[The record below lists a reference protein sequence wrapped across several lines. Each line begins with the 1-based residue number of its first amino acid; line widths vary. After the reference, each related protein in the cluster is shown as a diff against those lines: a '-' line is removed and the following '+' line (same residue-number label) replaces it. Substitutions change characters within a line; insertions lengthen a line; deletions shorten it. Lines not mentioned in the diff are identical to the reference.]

1 MEILFIF
8 LVLENILE
16 QYIPFLSTFDEIIT
30 IIAFGLLMLD
40 FVQHKIKM
48 HKYYVYI
55 MLCFLA
61 TIIIGIAGTLV
72 FALQSSTVA
81 IMKDILAISKFFV
94 VYIYSA
100 YVMKKGISKKKAK
113 RICNFSKVYIVTLLV
128 FGILSQFLDL
138 PMNTGYRGSIN
149 TFAFLYS
156 HTTFMVAS
164 VVVCCSV
171 LVADGIKKN
180 KWYILCSFVIL
191 ILSMRTKVFVY
202 IISVTA
208 LFLLVSGY
216 KKGLDTKFL
225 NRKYKRRIIVSG
237 GIITMLAVYVGKDKI
252 SDYLM
257 WGVMAARPALYIV
270 GFRLLKDYFPLGTGF
285 ATFASNLSGEYYSP
299 VYAKY
304 GIQNVT
310 GLQLSEGFKYISDTY
325 WPYIIGQF
333 GVFGTIFYI
342 AAMYFVLKN
351 IVRMFRK
358 NLDSLIAAL
367 SLYIYIIAGCFV
379 ESMLTNAAIV
389 LVAFAFGYYLNF
401 NYFSE
406 SEE

>member
-113 RICNFSKVYIVTLLV
+113 RICNFSKVYIVILLV

-191 ILSMRTKVFVY
+191 ILSVRTKAFVY